1 MLLIGE
7 IVKTLHDSV
16 FNSKE
21 VPYDSAMARRGSY
34 AKGVAKREEILTEAL
49 QVIAENGYSR
59 TSVRELADAVG
70 LSQAG
75 LLHYFSSKEELFTA
89 VLQKRD
95 EVDSRVYLDG
105 MTELDALTGLSS
117 VIRHNTEVPG
127 LAQLYSRLSAEATD
141 PSHPA
146 HDFFVQRTAQ
156 FRGMFAENVRARQ
169 QNGTLPPH
177 LDPEKVA
184 TIMIALADGLQT
196 QWTLDPSIDMAAH
209 IDYLAE
215 LLTLGTSG
223 PAAAE

>member
-1 MLLIGE
+1 
-7 IVKTLHDSV
+7 
-16 FNSKE
+16 
-21 VPYDSAMARRGSY
+21 MARRGSY

-49 QVIAENGYSR
+49 TVIAQNGYSR
-59 TSVRELADAVG
+59 ASVRQLAEAVG

-95 EVDSRVYLDG
+95 EVDAAVYLEDSSDL
-105 MTELDALTGLSS
+105 EALSTLAA
-117 VIRHNTEVPG
+117 VMRHNTEVPG

-141 PSHPA
+141 PEHPA

-156 FRGMFAENVRARQ
+156 FRALFAENIRARQ
-169 QNGTLPPH
+169 QSGSLPVH
-177 LDPEKVA
+177 LDPDRVA

-196 QWTLDPSIDMAAH
+196 QWTLDPSIDMAGH

-215 LLTLGTSG
+215 VLGLGGTG
-223 PAAAE
+223 TPAAE

>member
-1 MLLIGE
+1 
-7 IVKTLHDSV
+7 
-16 FNSKE
+16 
-21 VPYDSAMARRGSY
+21 MAQRGSY

-49 QVIAENGYSR
+49 QVIAQNGYSR
-59 TSVRELADAVG
+59 ASVRELAEAVG

-95 EVDSRVYLDG
+95 EVDAAVYLDG
-105 MTELDALTGLSS
+105 SSELEALSGLAA
-117 VIRHNTEVPG
+117 VMRHNTEVPG

-141 PSHPA
+141 PAHPA

-156 FRGMFAENVRARQ
+156 FRLLFAENVRSRQ
-169 QNGTLPPH
+169 QQGTLPAH

-196 QWTLDPSIDMAAH
+196 QWTLDPSIDMAEH
-209 IDYLAE
+209 IDYLAS
-215 LLTLGTSG
+215 LLSIGGSGTQT
-223 PAAAE
+223 AE